1 MYSKLPYATIQL
13 KFINIKFIFPERSM
27 ISEDLLN
34 VIACPETK
42 QDLVIAEDELVD
54 RINSLIEGGELLDR
68 AKQQITEKIDGG
80 LLPKEDQKY
89 LYPIRNEIPIL
100 LMDESIPLD
109 NLK

>member
-1 MYSKLPYATIQL
+1 
-13 KFINIKFIFPERSM
+13 M